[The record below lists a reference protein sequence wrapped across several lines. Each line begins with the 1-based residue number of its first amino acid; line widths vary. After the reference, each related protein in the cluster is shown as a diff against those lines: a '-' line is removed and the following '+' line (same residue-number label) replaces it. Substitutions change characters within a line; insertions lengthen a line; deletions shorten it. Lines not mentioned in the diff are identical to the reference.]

1 MNIFRDEEFSF
12 TMHKTKTKACYLS
25 QPYFWEQQSY
35 VERPFGKFRETEQN
49 RTSFTRTS
57 TPNQHNAIV
66 LLRY

>member
-1 MNIFRDEEFSF
+1 MYEID
-12 TMHKTKTKACYLS
+12 MKAHYLS

-49 RTSFTRTS
+49 RISFTRTS
-57 TPNQHNAIV
+57 TYNQHNAVV

>member
-1 MNIFRDEEFSF
+1 MYEID
-12 TMHKTKTKACYLS
+12 MKAHYLS

-49 RTSFTRTS
+49 TTSFRRTP
-57 TPNQHNAIV
+57 TPNQHNAVV